1 MGNVILKYLSVLK
14 IFVMKE
20 SVSLSLKIIYVE
32 LYLVLYFILGM
43 LFNYIFWG
51 FFLGGGGSF
60 FS

>member
-14 IFVMKE
+14 IYVMKE

-43 LFNYIFWG
+43 V
-51 FFLGGGGSF
+51 FFGGWGSF
-60 FS
+60 FFRK

>member
-1 MGNVILKYLSVLK
+1 MGNFVLKYLSVLK
-14 IFVMKE
+14 IYVMKE

-51 FFLGGGGSF
+51 FFFWGGGSF
-60 FS
+60 FL